1 MRKLIFLI
9 YLIGIQF
16 GCNFKEQCQVNSGYE
31 NYDGC
36 AVLIGLY
43 NNLSEERKQR
53 ARLDVLLG
61 VCLVT
66 HIEIERCKNE
76 STRWPLPD

>member
-1 MRKLIFLI
+1 MKRILILI
-9 YLIGIQF
+9 VLVGLPI
-16 GCNFKEQCQVNSGYE
+16 GCNMKEECQVRSGYE

-36 AVLIGLY
+36 AVLIGIY

-61 VCLVT
+61 VCLFT
-66 HIEIERCKNE
+66 HLEIVRCQKE